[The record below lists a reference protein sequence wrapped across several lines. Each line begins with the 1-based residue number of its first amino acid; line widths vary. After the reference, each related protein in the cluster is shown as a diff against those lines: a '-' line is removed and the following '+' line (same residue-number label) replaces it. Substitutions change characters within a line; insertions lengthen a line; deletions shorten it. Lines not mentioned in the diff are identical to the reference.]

1 MQFKNK
7 IKIETDSLYSIFYS
21 FFSIIATII
30 VYANIYYKTDA
41 QNLTN
46 WIILLTIINFPGI
59 IEFFSGDSLSKII
72 AREKKKKI
80 LINCSYY
87 LVSFFYLI
95 LSFIYFLIIY
105 LNLIQFEIF
114 LKFKYLIYINI
125 ILLGFNK
132 LDSYILDATQKIKFK
147 SKVNFIAHFLFLS
160 LVFIFLKIDNFEI
173 LLYFYTLQNI
183 ITLISFR
190 IKICRKY
197 PIFFKNSFKYKNFYK
212 KIFFAG
218 LIFNFQ
224 KITKDIYEPI
234 IKFLLILFN
243 LSNNILIFDLAMK
256 ILKSFDLLVYS
267 FSRPYNY
274 FYAKKNSISKL
285 KEHLNISFFLVLLLL
300 FLLIVFFIT
309 LYLLLPLIGFNEYQQ
324 NTKDLLL
331 FLVIIFSTYSLGLI
345 FYPINFYAQIKKSHK
360 YNIIGNI
367 IILFIS
373 IVLIYDYN
381 LNTVFVIS
389 FLVGYLFMIYKNFI
403 LIGSHKELSFSLKLK
418 QYLIFLLVMLFL
430 ITVFRQIL

>member
-1 MQFKNK
+1 MQIKK

-21 FFSIIATII
+21 FFSIIATAII
-30 VYANIYYKTDA
+30 YANIYYKADA
-41 QNLTN
+41 QDLTN
-46 WIILLTIINFPGI
+46 WIILLTIISFPGI

-72 AREKKKKI
+72 AREEEKKI
-80 LINCSYY
+80 VINCSYY

-95 LSFIYFLIIY
+95 LSLIYFLVIY
-105 LNLIQFEIF
+105 LNLIQFELF

-125 ILLGFNK
+125 ILLGYNK
-132 LDSYILDATQKIKFK
+132 LDSYILDATQKIRFK
-147 SKVNFIAHFLFLS
+147 SIVNFIAHFLFLS
-160 LVFIFLKIDNFEI
+160 LVFIFFKIDNFEI
-173 LLYFYTLQNI
+173 LLYLYTLQNI
-183 ITLISFR
+183 ITLVSFR
-190 IKICRKY
+190 IKISEKY

-212 KIFFAG
+212 KIFFEG

-243 LSNNILIFDLAMK
+243 LSNNILIYDLVMK
-256 ILKSFDLLVYS
+256 ILKSFDLLIYS

-285 KEHLNISFFLVLLLL
+285 KEHLNISFYLVLLLL
-300 FLLIVFFIT
+300 FSIIVFFIT
-309 LYLLLPLIGFNEYQQ
+309 LYLLLPLIEFNEYQQ

-331 FLVIIFSTYSLGLI
+331 FFIIIFSTYSLGLI
-345 FYPINFYAQIKKSHK
+345 FYPINFYAQINKSLK

-373 IVLIYDYN
+373 IVLISNYSLDI
-381 LNTVFVIS
+381 TFAIS
-389 FLVGYLFMIYKNFI
+389 FLVGYLFMISKNINLIKFKKI
-403 LIGSHKELSFSLKLK
+403 LTIRK
-418 QYLIFLLVMLFL
+418 QIKNYILFLLILFL
-430 ITVFRQIL
+430 LYISIIKV

>member
-1 MQFKNK
+1 MQIKK

-21 FFSIIATII
+21 FFSIIATAII
-30 VYANIYYKTDA
+30 YANIYYKADA
-41 QNLTN
+41 QDLTN
-46 WIILLTIINFPGI
+46 WIILLTIISFPGI

-72 AREKKKKI
+72 AREKEKKI
-80 LINCSYY
+80 VINCSYY

-95 LSFIYFLIIY
+95 LSLIYFLVIY
-105 LNLIQFEIF
+105 LNLIQFELF

-125 ILLGFNK
+125 ILLGYNK
-132 LDSYILDATQKIKFK
+132 LDSYILDATQKIRFK
-147 SKVNFIAHFLFLS
+147 SIVNFIAHFLFLS
-160 LVFIFLKIDNFEI
+160 LVFIFFKIDNFEI
-173 LLYFYTLQNI
+173 LLYLYTLQNI
-183 ITLISFR
+183 ITLVSFR
-190 IKICRKY
+190 IKISEKY

-212 KIFFAG
+212 KIFFEG

-243 LSNNILIFDLAMK
+243 LSNNILIYDLVMK
-256 ILKSFDLLVYS
+256 ILKSFDLLIYS

-274 FYAKKNSISKL
+274 FYAKKKSISKL
-285 KEHLNISFFLVLLLL
+285 KEHLNISFYLVLLLL
-300 FLLIVFFIT
+300 FSIIVFFIT

-331 FLVIIFSTYSLGLI
+331 FFIIIFSTYSLGLI
-345 FYPINFYAQIKKSHK
+345 FYPINFYAQINKSLK

-373 IVLIYDYN
+373 IVLISNYSLDI
-381 LNTVFVIS
+381 TFAIS
-389 FLVGYLFMIYKNFI
+389 FLVGYLFMISKNINLIKFKKI
-403 LIGSHKELSFSLKLK
+403 LTIRK
-418 QYLIFLLVMLFL
+418 QIKNYILFLLILFL
-430 ITVFRQIL
+430 LYISIIKV

>member
-1 MQFKNK
+1 MQIKK

-21 FFSIIATII
+21 FFSIIATAII
-30 VYANIYYKTDA
+30 YANIYYKADA
-41 QNLTN
+41 QDLTN
-46 WIILLTIINFPGI
+46 WIILLTIISFPGI

-72 AREKKKKI
+72 AREKEKKI
-80 LINCSYY
+80 VINCSYY

-95 LSFIYFLIIY
+95 LSLIYFLVIY
-105 LNLIQFEIF
+105 LNLIQFELF

-125 ILLGFNK
+125 ILLGYNK
-132 LDSYILDATQKIKFK
+132 LDSYILDATQKIRFK
-147 SKVNFIAHFLFLS
+147 SIVNFIAHFLFLS
-160 LVFIFLKIDNFEI
+160 LVFIFFKIDNFEI
-173 LLYFYTLQNI
+173 LLYLYTLQNI
-183 ITLISFR
+183 ITLVSFR
-190 IKICRKY
+190 IKISEKY

-212 KIFFAG
+212 KIFFEG

-243 LSNNILIFDLAMK
+243 LSNNILIYDLVMK
-256 ILKSFDLLVYS
+256 ILKSFDLLIYS

-285 KEHLNISFFLVLLLL
+285 KEHLNISFYLVLLLL
-300 FLLIVFFIT
+300 FSIIVFFIT

-331 FLVIIFSTYSLGLI
+331 FFIIIFSTYSLGLI
-345 FYPINFYAQIKKSHK
+345 FYPINFYAQINKSLK

-373 IVLIYDYN
+373 IVLISNYSLDI
-381 LNTVFVIS
+381 TFAIS
-389 FLVGYLFMIYKNFI
+389 FLVGYLFMISKNINLIKFKKI
-403 LIGSHKELSFSLKLK
+403 LTIRKLIK
-418 QYLIFLLVMLFL
+418 NYILFLLILFL
-430 ITVFRQIL
+430 LYISIIKV

>member
-1 MQFKNK
+1 MQIKK
-7 IKIETDSLYSIFYS
+7 IKIETDSLNSIFYS
-21 FFSIIATII
+21 FFSIIATAII
-30 VYANIYYKTDA
+30 YANIYYKADA
-41 QNLTN
+41 QDLTN
-46 WIILLTIINFPGI
+46 WIILLTIISFPGI

-72 AREKKKKI
+72 AREKEKKI
-80 LINCSYY
+80 VINCSYY

-95 LSFIYFLIIY
+95 LSLIYFLVIY
-105 LNLIQFEIF
+105 LNLIQFELF

-125 ILLGFNK
+125 ILLGYNK
-132 LDSYILDATQKIKFK
+132 LDSYILDATQKIRFK
-147 SKVNFIAHFLFLS
+147 SIVNFIAHFLFLS
-160 LVFIFLKIDNFEI
+160 LVFIFFKIDNFEI
-173 LLYFYTLQNI
+173 LLYLYTLQNI
-183 ITLISFR
+183 ITLVSFR
-190 IKICRKY
+190 IKISEKY

-212 KIFFAG
+212 KIFFEG

-243 LSNNILIFDLAMK
+243 LSNNILIYDLVMK
-256 ILKSFDLLVYS
+256 ILKSFDLLIYS

-285 KEHLNISFFLVLLLL
+285 KEHLNISFYLVLLLL
-300 FLLIVFFIT
+300 FSIIVFFIT

-331 FLVIIFSTYSLGLI
+331 FFIIIFSTYSLGLI
-345 FYPINFYAQIKKSHK
+345 FYPINFYAQINKSLK

-373 IVLIYDYN
+373 IVLISNYSLDI
-381 LNTVFVIS
+381 TFAIS
-389 FLVGYLFMIYKNFI
+389 FLVGYLFMISKNINLIKFKKI
-403 LIGSHKELSFSLKLK
+403 LTIRK
-418 QYLIFLLVMLFL
+418 QIKNYILFLLILFL
-430 ITVFRQIL
+430 LYISIIKV

>member
-1 MQFKNK
+1 MQIKK

-21 FFSIIATII
+21 FFSIIATAII
-30 VYANIYYKTDA
+30 YANIYYKADA
-41 QNLTN
+41 QDLTN
-46 WIILLTIINFPGI
+46 WIILLTIISFPGI

-72 AREKKKKI
+72 AREKEKKI
-80 LINCSYY
+80 VINCSYY

-95 LSFIYFLIIY
+95 LSLIYFLVIY
-105 LNLIQFEIF
+105 LNLIQFELF

-125 ILLGFNK
+125 ILLGYNK
-132 LDSYILDATQKIKFK
+132 LDSYILDATQKIRFK
-147 SKVNFIAHFLFLS
+147 SIVNFIAHFLFLS
-160 LVFIFLKIDNFEI
+160 LVFIFFKIDNFEI
-173 LLYFYTLQNI
+173 LLYLYTLQNI
-183 ITLISFR
+183 ITLVSFR
-190 IKICRKY
+190 IKISEKY

-212 KIFFAG
+212 KIFFEG

-243 LSNNILIFDLAMK
+243 LSNNILIYDLVMK
-256 ILKSFDLLVYS
+256 ILKSFDLLIYS

-285 KEHLNISFFLVLLLL
+285 KEHLNISFYLVLLLL
-300 FLLIVFFIT
+300 FSIIVFFIT

-331 FLVIIFSTYSLGLI
+331 FFIIIFSTYSLGLI
-345 FYPINFYAQIKKSHK
+345 FYPINFYAQINKSLK

-373 IVLIYDYN
+373 IVLISNYSLDI
-381 LNTVFVIS
+381 TFAIS
-389 FLVGYLFMIYKNFI
+389 FLVGYLFMISKNINLIKFKKI
-403 LIGSHKELSFSLKLK
+403 LTIRK
-418 QYLIFLLVMLFL
+418 QIKNYILFLLILFL
-430 ITVFRQIL
+430 LYISIIKV

>member
-1 MQFKNK
+1 MQIKK

-21 FFSIIATII
+21 FFSIIATAII
-30 VYANIYYKTDA
+30 YANIYYKADA
-41 QNLTN
+41 QDLTN
-46 WIILLTIINFPGI
+46 WIILLTIISFPGI

-72 AREKKKKI
+72 AREEEKKI
-80 LINCSYY
+80 VINCSYY

-95 LSFIYFLIIY
+95 LSLIYFLVIY
-105 LNLIQFEIF
+105 LNLIQFELF

-125 ILLGFNK
+125 ILLGYNK
-132 LDSYILDATQKIKFK
+132 LDSYILDATQKIRFK
-147 SKVNFIAHFLFLS
+147 SIVNFIAHFLFLS
-160 LVFIFLKIDNFEI
+160 LVFIFFKIDNFEI
-173 LLYFYTLQNI
+173 LLYLYTLQNI
-183 ITLISFR
+183 ITLVSFR
-190 IKICRKY
+190 IKISEKY

-212 KIFFAG
+212 KIFFEG

-243 LSNNILIFDLAMK
+243 LSNNILIYDLVMK
-256 ILKSFDLLVYS
+256 ILKSFDLLIYS

-285 KEHLNISFFLVLLLL
+285 KEHLNISFYLVLLLL
-300 FLLIVFFIT
+300 FSIIVFFIT

-331 FLVIIFSTYSLGLI
+331 FFIIIFSTYSLGLI
-345 FYPINFYAQIKKSHK
+345 FYPINFYAQINKSLK

-373 IVLIYDYN
+373 IVLISNYSLDI
-381 LNTVFVIS
+381 TFAIS
-389 FLVGYLFMIYKNFI
+389 FLVGYLFMISKNINLIKFKKI
-403 LIGSHKELSFSLKLK
+403 LTIRK
-418 QYLIFLLVMLFL
+418 QIKNYILFLLILFL
-430 ITVFRQIL
+430 LYISIIKV

>member
-1 MQFKNK
+1 MQIKK

-21 FFSIIATII
+21 FFSIIATAII
-30 VYANIYYKTDA
+30 YANIYYKADA
-41 QNLTN
+41 QDLTN
-46 WIILLTIINFPGI
+46 WIILLTIISFPGI

-72 AREKKKKI
+72 AREEEKKI
-80 LINCSYY
+80 VINCSYY

-95 LSFIYFLIIY
+95 LSLIYFLVIY
-105 LNLIQFEIF
+105 LNLIQFELF

-125 ILLGFNK
+125 ILLGYNK
-132 LDSYILDATQKIKFK
+132 LDSYILDATQKIRFK
-147 SKVNFIAHFLFLS
+147 SIVNFIAHFLFLS
-160 LVFIFLKIDNFEI
+160 LVFIFFKIDNFEI
-173 LLYFYTLQNI
+173 LLYLYTLQNI
-183 ITLISFR
+183 ITLVSFR
-190 IKICRKY
+190 IKISEKY

-212 KIFFAG
+212 KIFFEG

-243 LSNNILIFDLAMK
+243 LSNNILIYDLVMK
-256 ILKSFDLLVYS
+256 ILKSFDLLIYS

-285 KEHLNISFFLVLLLL
+285 KEHLNISFYLVLLLL
-300 FLLIVFFIT
+300 FSIIVFFIT
-309 LYLLLPLIGFNEYQQ
+309 LYLLLPLIEFNEYQQ

-331 FLVIIFSTYSLGLI
+331 FFIIIFSTYSLGLI
-345 FYPINFYAQIKKSHK
+345 FYPINFYAQINKSLK

-373 IVLIYDYN
+373 IVLISNYSLDI
-381 LNTVFVIS
+381 TFAIS
-389 FLVGYLFMIYKNFI
+389 FLVGYLFMISKNINLIKFKKI
-403 LIGSHKELSFSLKLK
+403 LTIRKLIK
-418 QYLIFLLVMLFL
+418 NYILFLLILFL
-430 ITVFRQIL
+430 LYISIIKV

>member
-1 MQFKNK
+1 MQIKK

-21 FFSIIATII
+21 FFSIIATAII
-30 VYANIYYKTDA
+30 YANIYYKADA
-41 QNLTN
+41 QDLTN
-46 WIILLTIINFPGI
+46 WIILLTIISFPGI

-72 AREKKKKI
+72 AREKEKKI
-80 LINCSYY
+80 VINCSYY

-95 LSFIYFLIIY
+95 LSLIYFLVIY
-105 LNLIQFEIF
+105 LNLIQFELF

-125 ILLGFNK
+125 ILLGYNK
-132 LDSYILDATQKIKFK
+132 LDSYILDATQKIRFK
-147 SKVNFIAHFLFLS
+147 SIVNFIAHFLFLS
-160 LVFIFLKIDNFEI
+160 LVFIFFKIDNFEI
-173 LLYFYTLQNI
+173 LLYLYTLQNI
-183 ITLISFR
+183 ITLVSFR
-190 IKICRKY
+190 IKISEKY

-212 KIFFAG
+212 KIFFEG

-243 LSNNILIFDLAMK
+243 LSNNILIYDLVMK
-256 ILKSFDLLVYS
+256 ILKSFDLLIYS

-285 KEHLNISFFLVLLLL
+285 KEHLNISFYLVLLLL
-300 FLLIVFFIT
+300 FSIIVFFIT
-309 LYLLLPLIGFNEYQQ
+309 LYLLLPLIEFNEYQQ

-331 FLVIIFSTYSLGLI
+331 FFIIIFSTYSLGLI
-345 FYPINFYAQIKKSHK
+345 FYPINFYAQINKSLK

-373 IVLIYDYN
+373 IVLISNYSLDI
-381 LNTVFVIS
+381 TFAIS
-389 FLVGYLFMIYKNFI
+389 FLVGYLFMISKNINLIKFKKI
-403 LIGSHKELSFSLKLK
+403 LTIRKLIK
-418 QYLIFLLVMLFL
+418 NYILFLLILFL
-430 ITVFRQIL
+430 LYISIIKV

>member
-1 MQFKNK
+1 MQIKK

-21 FFSIIATII
+21 FFSIIATAII
-30 VYANIYYKTDA
+30 YANIYYKADA
-41 QNLTN
+41 QDLTN
-46 WIILLTIINFPGI
+46 WIILLTIISFPGI

-72 AREKKKKI
+72 AREKEKKI
-80 LINCSYY
+80 VINCSYY

-95 LSFIYFLIIY
+95 LSLIYFLVIY
-105 LNLIQFEIF
+105 LNLIQFELF

-125 ILLGFNK
+125 ILLGYNK
-132 LDSYILDATQKIKFK
+132 LDSYILDATQKIRFK
-147 SKVNFIAHFLFLS
+147 SIVNFIAHFLFLS
-160 LVFIFLKIDNFEI
+160 LVFIFFKIDNFEI
-173 LLYFYTLQNI
+173 LLYLYTLQNI
-183 ITLISFR
+183 ITLVSFR
-190 IKICRKY
+190 IKISEKY

-212 KIFFAG
+212 KIFFEG

-243 LSNNILIFDLAMK
+243 LSNNILIYDLVMK
-256 ILKSFDLLVYS
+256 ILKSFDLLIYS

-285 KEHLNISFFLVLLLL
+285 KEHLNISFYLVLLLL
-300 FLLIVFFIT
+300 FSIIVFFIT
-309 LYLLLPLIGFNEYQQ
+309 LYLLLPLIEFNEYQQ

-331 FLVIIFSTYSLGLI
+331 FFIIIFSTYSLGLI
-345 FYPINFYAQIKKSHK
+345 FYPINFYAQINKSLK

-373 IVLIYDYN
+373 IVLISNYSLDI
-381 LNTVFVIS
+381 TFAIS
-389 FLVGYLFMIYKNFI
+389 FLVGYLFMISKNINLIKFKKI
-403 LIGSHKELSFSLKLK
+403 LTIRK
-418 QYLIFLLVMLFL
+418 QIKNYILFLLILFL
-430 ITVFRQIL
+430 LYISIIKV

>member
-1 MQFKNK
+1 MLFKNK
-7 IKIETDSLYSIFYS
+7 IKIEADSLYSIFYS
-21 FFSIIATII
+21 LFAIIATII
-30 VYANIYYKTDA
+30 IYADIYYKTDA

-46 WIILLTIINFPGI
+46 WIILLSIINFPQI
-59 IEFFSGDSLSKII
+59 LEFFSNDSLCKII
-72 AREKKKKI
+72 VKEKNKNYI
-80 LINCSYY
+80 INSCFY

-95 LSFIYFLIIY
+95 ISVIYFLIIY
-105 LNLIQFEIF
+105 FNLIQFEIF
-114 LKFKYLIYINI
+114 LKFKYLIYLNI

-132 LDSYILDATQKIKFK
+132 LDSYILDATQQIKFK

-183 ITLISFR
+183 ITLTSFR
-190 IKICRKY
+190 IKINKKY
-197 PIFFKNSFKYKNFYK
+197 PIFFKDSFKYKNFYK
-212 KIFFAG
+212 KIFFEG

-243 LSNNILIFDLAMK
+243 LSNNILIYDLSMK
-256 ILKSFDLLVYS
+256 IIKSFDLMIYS

-285 KEHLNISFFLVLLLL
+285 KEHLNISFYLVLLLL
-300 FLLIVFFIT
+300 FSIIFFFIT
-309 LYLLLPLIGFNEYQQ
+309 MYLLLPLIGFNEYQQ

-331 FLVIIFSTYSLGLI
+331 FFVIIFSTYSLSLI
-345 FYPINFYAQIKKSHK
+345 FYPINFYAQINKSLK

-367 IILFIS
+367 IILFMS
-373 IVLIYDYN
+373 IVLISNYSLDI
-381 LNTVFVIS
+381 TFVIS
-389 FLVGYLFMIYKNFI
+389 FLVGYLFMIGKNINLIKFKKI
-403 LIGSHKELSFSLKLK
+403 LTIRK
-418 QYLIFLLVMLFL
+418 QIKNYILFLLILFFL
-430 ITVFRQIL
+430 FISLMKI

>member
-1 MQFKNK
+1 MQIKK

-21 FFSIIATII
+21 FFSIIATAII
-30 VYANIYYKTDA
+30 YANIYYKADA
-41 QNLTN
+41 QDLTN
-46 WIILLTIINFPGI
+46 WIILLTIISFPGI

-72 AREKKKKI
+72 AREKEKKI
-80 LINCSYY
+80 VINCSYY

-95 LSFIYFLIIY
+95 LSLIYFLVIY
-105 LNLIQFEIF
+105 LNLIQFELF

-125 ILLGFNK
+125 ILLGYNK
-132 LDSYILDATQKIKFK
+132 LDSYILDATQKIRFK
-147 SKVNFIAHFLFLS
+147 SIVNFIAHFLFLS
-160 LVFIFLKIDNFEI
+160 LVFIFFKIDNFEI
-173 LLYFYTLQNI
+173 LLYLYTLQNI
-183 ITLISFR
+183 ITLVSFR
-190 IKICRKY
+190 IKISEKY

-212 KIFFAG
+212 KIFFEG

-243 LSNNILIFDLAMK
+243 LSNNILIYDLVMK
-256 ILKSFDLLVYS
+256 ILKSFDLLIYS

-285 KEHLNISFFLVLLLL
+285 KEHLKISFYLVLLLL
-300 FLLIVFFIT
+300 FSIIVFFIT
-309 LYLLLPLIGFNEYQQ
+309 LYLLLPLIEFNEYQQ

-331 FLVIIFSTYSLGLI
+331 FFIIIFSTYSLGLI
-345 FYPINFYAQIKKSHK
+345 FYPINFYAQINKSLK

-373 IVLIYDYN
+373 IVLISNYSLDI
-381 LNTVFVIS
+381 TFAIS
-389 FLVGYLFMIYKNFI
+389 FLVGYLFMISKNINLIKFKKI
-403 LIGSHKELSFSLKLK
+403 LTIRKLIK
-418 QYLIFLLVMLFL
+418 NYILFLLILFL
-430 ITVFRQIL
+430 LYISIIKV